1 MPDHP
6 QYTPQRL
13 PTLVSTDRV
22 VLPPGESDETKRL
35 ALATWA
41 QTQNLRSLTHAA
53 SGVAVLLGALILRAC

>member
-13 PTLVSTDRV
+13 PTLGSTDRV

-41 QTQNLRSLTHAA
+41 
-53 SGVAVLLGALILRAC
+53 